1 MNDTVPADDRVK
13 CIFGVWQV
21 LRVALTTLRRRHVAV
36 GSSHH
41 GLREV
46 KGADLGSSLRSGQ
59 GQHAV
64 ARADIEGVAPGCDTS
79 SIKRNL
85 GRLRG
90 QWTNGPLISFCHLIP
105 S

>member
-1 MNDTVPADDRVK
+1 VNDTVAADDRVK
-13 CIFGVWQV
+13 CIFSVWQV

-46 KGADLGSSLRSGQ
+46 KRADLDSSLCSGQ

-64 ARADIEGVAPGCDTS
+64 PRTDIEDVAPGDDPG
-79 SIKRNL
+79 SIKCFAR
-85 GRLRG
+85 
-90 QWTNGPLISFCHLIP
+90 
-105 S
+105 